1 MNIFKNVTYVSKK
14 TRKTKEEI
22 KKDLEEW
29 IINGEKNENKDIE
42 ERKCEDAVTV
52 VEWLKNLRI
61 FFKKEEKTS
70 SDDHTNKKKFQNF
83 KRREKNFSLM
93 KEIGTNT

>member
-70 SDDHTNKKKFQNF
+70 SGDHTNKKKF
-83 KRREKNFSLM
+83 KTLREE
-93 KEIGTNT
+93 KEVLV

>member
-1 MNIFKNVTYVSKK
+1 MVVCLKFNLELSRLLFFFFFQFNKNIFKNVNYVSKK
-14 TRKTKEEI
+14 ARKTKEEI

-29 IINGEKNENKDIE
+29 IINGEKNENKGIE

-61 FFKKEEKTS
+61 FF
-70 SDDHTNKKKFQNF
+70 
-83 KRREKNFSLM
+83 
-93 KEIGTNT
+93 